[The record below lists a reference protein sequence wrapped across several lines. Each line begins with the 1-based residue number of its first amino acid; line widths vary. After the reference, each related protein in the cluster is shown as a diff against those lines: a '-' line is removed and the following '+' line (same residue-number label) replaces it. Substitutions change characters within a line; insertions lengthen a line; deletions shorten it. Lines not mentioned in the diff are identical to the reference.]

1 MKFVVTVV
9 MTLIGIGV
17 LFVIGVVFTVA
28 LIGNAIAT
36 FKTQVI
42 EPGLERKRQRKEAS
56 NE

>member
-17 LFVIGVVFTVA
+17 FVIGVVFTVA

-56 NE
+56 NK

>member
-9 MTLIGIGV
+9 LTLFGIGV
-17 LFVIGVVFTVA
+17 FVIGVVFMVA

-36 FKTQVI
+36 FSTEVI
-42 EPGLERKRQRKEAS
+42 EPGRERKRQRKEAR